1 MKRVPHIKYAPLLLN
16 VFRMKDGKVPT
27 PIDVTLKLMKVG
39 NFKLELMVRSFL
51 YQCNTIPN
59 LAHAMA
65 VLAKF
70 IEESL
75 ASWD

>member
-1 MKRVPHIKYAPLLLN
+1 
-16 VFRMKDGKVPT
+16 MKDGKVPT

-70 IEESL
+70 IVCS
-75 ASWD
+75 